1 VALPLSSQNTVGA
14 SPTVLASA
22 PASAAEAGD
31 SVVDGGARMERPT
44 GDVLTASEVSRLLRV
59 NVKTVYENAKAG
71 TIPCVRLGRH
81 FRFSRR
87 AIMAR
92 LEQCKSAPSWKG
104 H

>member
-1 VALPLSSQNTVGA
+1 VASQLGVVVGDD
-14 SPTVLASA
+14 
-22 PASAAEAGD
+22 GD
-31 SVVDGGARMERPT
+31 RMERLA
-44 GDVLTASEVSRLLRV
+44 GDVLTAREVALLLRV
-59 NVKTVYENAKAG
+59 NIKTVYESAKTG

-92 LEQCKSAPSWKG
+92 LEQCKSAPRWEG

>member
-1 VALPLSSQNTVGA
+1 MPALAVASQLGVVVGDD
-14 SPTVLASA
+14 
-22 PASAAEAGD
+22 GD
-31 SVVDGGARMERPT
+31 RMERLA
-44 GDVLTASEVSRLLRV
+44 GDVLTAREVALLLRV
-59 NVKTVYENAKAG
+59 NIKTVYESAKTG

-92 LEQCKSAPSWKG
+92 LEQCKSAPRWEG

>member
-1 VALPLSSQNTVGA
+1 MPALAVASQLGVVVGDD
-14 SPTVLASA
+14 
-22 PASAAEAGD
+22 GD
-31 SVVDGGARMERPT
+31 RMERLA
-44 GDVLTASEVSRLLRV
+44 GDVLTAREVALLLRV
-59 NVKTVYENAKAG
+59 NIKTVYESAKTG